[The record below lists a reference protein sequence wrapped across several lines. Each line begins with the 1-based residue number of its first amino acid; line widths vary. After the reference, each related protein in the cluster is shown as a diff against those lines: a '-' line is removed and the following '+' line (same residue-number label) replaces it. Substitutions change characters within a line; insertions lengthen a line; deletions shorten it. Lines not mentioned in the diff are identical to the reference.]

1 MHVPTFTQF
10 LERHGVTAAL
20 RELQLDEFFEF
31 DDLLRVLC
39 DATGREI
46 GSVSLISG
54 NEVHLIGTYR
64 LQKQVAVRS
73 FPLPKENENY
83 LHFKDA
89 GKTFPNS
96 PLLNGVDARIRS
108 VSAQWMRINGVP
120 IGAVSIMS
128 TLNLEPL
135 DAVHRVL
142 LAEFASLCTDLIER
156 RARLKLM
163 TYQIDLTEQGL
174 TQ

>member
-10 LERHGVTAAL
+10 LDRHGVTAAL
-20 RELQLDEFFEF
+20 RELELDQFFEF
-31 DDLLRVLC
+31 DDFLRVLC
-39 DATGREI
+39 DNTGREI

-54 NEVHLIGTYR
+54 NEVHLIGTHR
-64 LQKQVAVRS
+64 LKKQVVMRS
-73 FPLPKENENY
+73 FPLPDDGDDF
-83 LHFKDA
+83 LHFENA
-89 GKTFPNS
+89 AETFPSS
-96 PLLNGVDARIRS
+96 PLLNGVNARIRS

-135 DAVHRVL
+135 DALQRVL
-142 LAEFASLCTDLIER
+142 LKEFASLCTDLIER

-163 TYQIDLTEQGL
+163 THQLDLTEQGL
-174 TQ
+174 MG

>member
-1 MHVPTFTQF
+1 MHLPTFAQF

-20 RELQLDEFFEF
+20 RELELDHYHEF

-39 DATGREI
+39 ESTGREI
-46 GSVSLISG
+46 GSVSLVSG

-64 LQKQVAVRS
+64 LKKQVVMRS
-73 FPLPKENENY
+73 FPLPKEGEDYLSFENAA
-83 LHFKDA
+83 D
-89 GKTFPNS
+89 TFPNS

-108 VSAQWMRINGVP
+108 VSAYWMRINNVP

-128 TLNLEPL
+128 SLKLEPL
-135 DAVHRVL
+135 DAVQRVL
-142 LAEFASLCTDLIER
+142 LAEFAGLCTDLIER

-163 TYQIDLTEQGL
+163 THQIDLTEQGL
-174 TQ
+174 AT